1 MRKLS
6 IVYLIIFTISTS
18 LTLFLVYKD
27 VNHPF
32 ATAMVI
38 GYAIFLIA
46 SLLYFI
52 LAILW
57 KAKSLPR
64 QELQSRAGLFIL
76 YFIVFFGL
84 SFLLNFNEPNLY
96 RSISIAIGMSLGLYF
111 FDLAL
116 LPKKPEESKP

>member
-18 LTLFLVYKD
+18 LTLFIVYKD

-32 ATAMVI
+32 ATAMVR

-52 LAILW
+52 LTILW
-57 KAKSLPR
+57 QAKSLPR
-64 QELQSRAGLFIL
+64 QELQSRAGGFIL
-76 YFIVFFGL
+76 YFFILFGL
-84 SFLLNFNEPNLY
+84 SYLLNFNEPNLY
-96 RSISIAIGMSLGLYF
+96 KSISIAIGMSLGLSF

-116 LPKKPEESKP
+116 LPKKTEASKR